1 MPVQVED
8 FGPIDPV
15 FNLQVVQILQN
26 SPTRQQS
33 DCLRDLFGRLRRGRI
48 QVHVDRVGR
57 TINIFECDHVIELLN
72 NGGRVERIYPDFTS
86 P

>member
-26 SPTRQQS
+26 SPTPQQS
-33 DCLRDLFGRLRRGRI
+33 DCLRDLFSRLRRGQI

-57 TINIFECDHVIELLN
+57 AINIFECDHIIELLN